1 MLFIILFLVESDNS
15 GHINALKDISVFI
28 WVMAIPLPL
37 VSVLD
42 WSHECDKLA
51 WDDPVQVTIFD
62 SLIIFIFLHVEGS
75 EVIPSESYSV
85 FEALQDVEQGAVV
98 EAVSLGSISV
108 VLEQLMVWLEL
119 FVSLISS
126 HLEDNDHKSSH

>member
-42 WSHECDKLA
+42 WSHKCDKLA
-51 WDDPVQVTIFD
+51 WDDPVEVSILN
-62 SLIIFIFLHVEGS
+62 SLIVLVLLDIECP
-75 EVIPSESYSV
+75 EVVPAKSYSI
-85 FEALQDVEQGAVV
+85 FESLEAVEEGAIV
-98 EAVSLGSISV
+98 EA
-108 VLEQLMVWLEL
+108 
-119 FVSLISS
+119 FPF
-126 HLEDNDHKSSH
+126 

>member
-1 MLFIILFLVESDNS
+1 MLSILVSC
-15 GHINALKDISVFI
+15 ISV
-28 WVMAIPLPL
+28 LN
-37 VSVLD
+37 
-42 WSHECDKLA
+42 WSHESYKLS